1 MINILAPSLNLI
13 LTLKRKVKPCW
24 LQRQHRNITR
34 LTGDNLTMS
43 NQDLAFFTVPVM
55 LKATVE
61 LIDSARTDTLYYALH
76 LSVVSADCRLVCA
89 NSQSNRTQERR
100 KCASLRS
107 PTDCSDMANR
117 PVFKGYGWI
126 QLDILCYAAYHEQR
140 QYQYVVNKISDLL
153 ASPLHFIYITCD
165 MSGGQG
171 LAAFST
177 LPSCWRPDLEIVA
190 KSGYNV

>member
-1 MINILAPSLNLI
+1 MIIVRCLSIIKIWHSSLFLLCWKQELNS
-13 LTLKRKVKPCW
+13 LT
-24 LQRQHRNITR
+24 QQG
-34 LTGDNLTMS
+34 LTICTM
-43 NQDLAFFTVPVM
+43 LF
-55 LKATVE
+55 
-61 LIDSARTDTLYYALH
+61 IY
-76 LSVVSADCRLVCA
+76 LSMVSADCRLVCA

-171 LAAFST
+171 LATFST

-190 KSGYNV
+190 KSGYHV